1 MIKLSTNKGK
11 SIIKRTIF
19 YNSEEKGLD
28 TSPETQSD
36 ITLLVSY
43 VQIGFDSDDMCANQV
58 FGLTP
63 SYSWIQRKM
72 SAPNKVISCA
82 LKLDEDF
89 DYGTWRL
96 DKGDEWKCYF
106 DSDSGW
112 LCVGNPD
119 IVTGTINVNFIDN
132 AIATLDTLGALKA
145 LWIKPI
151 FKEPQSAN

>member
-1 MIKLSTNKGK
+1 LIKFSANQEKG
-11 SIIKRTIF
+11 IVKRKIF

-28 TSPETQSD
+28 TSPRTQSD
-36 ITLLVSY
+36 ITVLIAY
-43 VQIGFDSDDMCANQV
+43 MQIGFDSDDMCANQV

-63 SYSWIQRKM
+63 SYSWLKRKM
-72 SAPNKVISCA
+72 AAPDKTMACA

-96 DKGDEWKCYF
+96 DKGDEWKSYF

-112 LCVGNPD
+112 LCVGDPD
-119 IVTGTINVNFIDN
+119 IVANLTNIKFIDN
-132 AIATLDTLGALKA
+132 AIATIDKFGELKA

-151 FKEPQSAN
+151 LEKYSV